1 MHDLYDCQAVYLS
14 TSLILRGFKEI
25 LIGTGRT
32 YQTTEDIFPTE
43 PYRGTLPAYL
53 ILSPPF
59 GNAQTRNRVIFLI
72 PECISCAVH
81 PTTLGILISAHHP
94 FEMNSRKTTCYP
106 RPHRDH
112 RRIDTA
118 TFPDIRTQSPL
129 DHHLYPLSFVH
140 DRSQE
145 DPLTIQPRHPTN
157 GVFRYRWSVGGVVR
171 EVLDN
176 WLALRGETA
185 VQHSFILC
193 VILSRTT
200 LRQVSNQSQ
209 QTQIPKSINLL
220 AT

>member
-1 MHDLYDCQAVYLS
+1 
-14 TSLILRGFKEI
+14 
-25 LIGTGRT
+25 
-32 YQTTEDIFPTE
+32 
-43 PYRGTLPAYL
+43 
-53 ILSPPF
+53 
-59 GNAQTRNRVIFLI
+59 
-72 PECISCAVH
+72 
-81 PTTLGILISAHHP
+81 
-94 FEMNSRKTTCYP
+94 MNSRKTTCYP

-193 VILSRTT
+193 VILHLERRFTKYPISRTDPDPELYRRMKDGDKILQMRAPSEFT
-200 LRQVSNQSQ
+200 LNSKSMTARYPQYSDLFGYAVSCGISG
-209 QTQIPKSINLL
+209 IPGPSMYPL
-220 AT
+220 ARLY